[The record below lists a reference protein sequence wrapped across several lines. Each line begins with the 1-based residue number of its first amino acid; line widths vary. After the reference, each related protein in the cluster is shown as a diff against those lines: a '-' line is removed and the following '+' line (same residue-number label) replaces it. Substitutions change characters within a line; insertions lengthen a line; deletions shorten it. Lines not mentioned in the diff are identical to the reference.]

1 MNYIIT
7 IGREY
12 GSGGRY
18 IGEELAKRLNI
29 HFYDHSLLE
38 KVAEH
43 SGFCMDY
50 VKENDEKKENFF
62 SYFGYNGSY
71 DNLSASQKVSIA
83 QFNTI
88 KKIAENESCVIVGRC
103 ADYVLKDHPNIV
115 NVFIHAKMENKIAR
129 AVKYYGLDEKKAK
142 EKIKKTNKQR
152 ESYYNFYTNQKWGK
166 ASFYDICIDSSIGI
180 EESVEVILQYV
191 QKKLKIQIG

>member
-18 IGEELAKRLNI
+18 IGEELAKRLHI

-38 KVAEH
+38 KVVEH

-62 SYFGYNGSY
+62 SYFSFNGSY
-71 DNLSASQKVSIA
+71 NDLSASQKVSIA
-83 QFNTI
+83 EFNTI
-88 KKIAENESCVIVGRC
+88 KKIAETESCVIVGRC
-103 ADYVLKDHPNIV
+103 ADYVLKDYPNVV
-115 NVFIHAKMENKIAR
+115 NVFIYAKMEDKVKR
-129 AVKYYGLDEKKAK
+129 AVKYYGIDEKKA
-142 EKIKKTNKQR
+142 EEIIMKKNKMR
-152 ESYYNFYTNQKWGK
+152 ASYYNFYTNQKWGK
-166 ASFYDICIDSSIGI
+166 ASCYDICLDSSIGI
-180 EESVEVILQYV
+180 CETVEVILQYV
-191 QKKLKIQIG
+191 QKKLQIKE